1 MIFLHRLWIPRFRM
15 KPQPNRAFSF
25 PLIAQIFG
33 NSISE
38 TKGDEIYSAFLLPMR
53 QSILRMLDFRLRVE
67 ELKFVHGE
75 NSIADETKP
84 RSGGFQA
91 ADLK

>member
-1 MIFLHRLWIPRFRM
+1 
-15 KPQPNRAFSF
+15 
-25 PLIAQIFG
+25 
-33 NSISE
+33 
-38 TKGDEIYSAFLLPMR
+38 
-53 QSILRMLDFRLRVE
+53 MLDFRLRVE

-75 NSIADETKP
+75 NSIADENKP